1 MTFRSIRLSYIA
13 IWNIFLVLPIVT
25 SDNDYIS
32 GYHRR
37 LHPMTPV
44 SWTSKDGHDTRDNLV
59 KTINIFIEEQARRR
73 FLEHLQRLQAA
84 GSKSIPAPSYLGTGE
99 LSDEYRPTYTY
110 QLPLN
115 NQIDS
120 SEPINFAVGPSDPR
134 FYDQTTGLGR
144 ESDLDELGGGLGD
157 GGDGSPPY
165 DSTERLG
172 TGLNDGRSVLAPSG
186 ESVAAQ
192 KPVEDYRHPPPPP
205 PIRPKIGKGTNGR
218 KPFKNGTLTTLS
230 TTASDRSSSNGVVQ
244 QPIEIGTGL
253 GMYLI
258 ALIAGISAAITVALI
273 SIGFGWYTLHKR
285 TKAAADVEYPA
296 YGVTG
301 PNRDSAA
308 GIGVAAATA
317 GDRKLAQNAQMYH
330 YQHQKQQIIAMEN
343 TTRSAAHSEQ
353 PSEDENEEGDYTVYE
368 CPGLAPTGE
377 MEVKNP
383 LFLEDGPINGVSLQP
398 SISGEGPAIG
408 VVYLEKAVQPQAH
421 NNSKKSGE

>member
-1 MTFRSIRLSYIA
+1 MTFRSIRLSYIT
-13 IWNIFLVLPIVT
+13 IWNIFLVLPIAT

-37 LHPMTPV
+37 LHPV
-44 SWTSKDGHDTRDNLV
+44 NSGSWMSKDTSDKLMKKLND
-59 KTINIFIEEQARRR
+59 FIEEQARRR
-73 FLEHLQRLQAA
+73 ISEHLQRLQAA
-84 GSKSIPAPSYLGTGE
+84 GSKSISAPAYFGTGE
-99 LSDEYRPTYTY
+99 ILDEYRPTYTY

-120 SEPINFAVGPSDPR
+120 SEIVFAVGPSDPR
-134 FYDQTTGLGR
+134 FYDQTTDQGR
-144 ESDLDELGGGLGD
+144 DSDLDGVGD
-157 GGDGSPPY
+157 TDGSFLY
-165 DSTERLG
+165 DSSEPLVANSNDNRAASASNIRGDRTEQQ
-172 TGLNDGRSVLAPSG
+172 P
-186 ESVAAQ
+186 
-192 KPVEDYRHPPPPP
+192 PEDYRHPPPPP
-205 PIRPKIGKGTNGR
+205 PIRPKAGKGTLSRNQS
-218 KPFKNGTLTTLS
+218 KNRAVSSVAT
-230 TTASDRSSSNGVVQ
+230 TTADQSNSNGVVQ

-258 ALIAGISAAITVALI
+258 ALIAGVSAAITVALI

-301 PNRDSAA
+301 PNRDSTV
-308 GIGVAAATA
+308 GITAVA

-383 LFLEDGPINGVSLQP
+383 LFLEDGPITGASLQP
-398 SISGEGPAIG
+398 SISGEGPAVGLIY
-408 VVYLEKAVQPQAH
+408 VEKAVQPLAH
-421 NNSKKSGE
+421 NNNNKKSGE

>member
-1 MTFRSIRLSYIA
+1 MTFRSARLSYIT

-37 LHPMTPV
+37 LHPMTPG
-44 SWTSKDGHDTRDNLV
+44 SWTSKVDARDNLV

-73 FLEHLQRLQAA
+73 LLDHLQQLQAA
-84 GSKSIPAPSYLGTGE
+84 GSKNLPAPPYLGTGGE
-99 LSDEYRPTYTY
+99 ISDEYRPTYTY

-115 NQIDS
+115 NEIDS

-134 FYDQTTGLGR
+134 FYDQTTSVGR
-144 ESDLDELGGGLGD
+144 DGDLDGVGVGD
-157 GGDGSPPY
+157 GIDGTFLY
-165 DSTERLG
+165 DSSEPVG
-172 TGLNDGRSVLAPSG
+172 AGFNDEPAFGGSKSSVQ
-186 ESVAAQ
+186 Q
-192 KPVEDYRHPPPPP
+192 KPIEDYRHPPPPP
-205 PIRPKIGKGTNGR
+205 PIRPKIGKGTHSRNQSY
-218 KPFKNGTLTTLS
+218 NSAMATS
-230 TTASDRSSSNGVVQ
+230 TATGDRSNTNGVVQ

-301 PNRDSAA
+301 PNRDSLA
-308 GIGVAAATA
+308 GAAAAA

-343 TTRSAAHSEQ
+343 TTRSAVHSEQ

-383 LFLEDGPINGVSLQP
+383 LFLEDGPIGGVSLQQ
-398 SISGEGPAIG
+398 SISGEGPAVG

-421 NNSKKSGE
+421 NNNKKSGE

>member
-1 MTFRSIRLSYIA
+1 MTFRSIRMSYIT

-59 KTINIFIEEQARRR
+59 KTINILIEEQARRR

-84 GSKSIPAPSYLGTGE
+84 GSKTIPVPSYLGAGE
-99 LSDEYRPTYTY
+99 VSDEYRPTYTY
-110 QLPLN
+110 QLPFS
-115 NQIDS
+115 NQIEA

-134 FYDQTTGLGR
+134 FYDQNTGLAR
-144 ESDLDELGGGLGD
+144 DADLDGLGAGGD
-157 GGDGSPPY
+157 GGDGSFLY
-165 DSTERLG
+165 DSSELRGDVTNHERAATAAHGG
-172 TGLNDGRSVLAPSG
+172 T
-186 ESVAAQ
+186 AAEQ
-192 KPVEDYRHPPPPP
+192 KPIQDYRHPPPPP
-205 PIRPKIGKGTNGR
+205 PIRPKMGKGTHNR
-218 KPFKNGTLTTLS
+218 NQSNNGTPLTVATS
-230 TTASDRSSSNGVVQ
+230 ATDRSNSNGVVQ

-301 PNRDSAA
+301 PNRDSTAGSAA
-308 GIGVAAATA
+308 SA

-353 PSEDENEEGDYTVYE
+353 PSDDENEEGDYTVYE

-383 LFLEDGPINGVSLQP
+383 LFLEDGPISGLTLQT
-398 SISGEGPAIG
+398 SISGEGPGVG
-408 VVYLEKAVQPQAH
+408 VVYLEKTIQPQAH
-421 NNSKKSGE
+421 NNNKKSGE

>member
-1 MTFRSIRLSYIA
+1 MTFRSIRVSYIT

-37 LHPMTPV
+37 LHPMNPV
-44 SWTSKDGHDTRDNLV
+44 SWTVKDGHDTRDSLV

-73 FLEHLQRLQAA
+73 LMDHLQRLQAA
-84 GSKSIPAPSYLGTGE
+84 GSKTIPAPSYLGAGE
-99 LSDEYRPTYTY
+99 VSEEYRPTYTY
-110 QLPLN
+110 QLPLT

-120 SEPINFAVGPSDPR
+120 DESIPFAVGPSDPR
-134 FYDQTTGLGR
+134 FYDQNPGLARDTNPDGLGNG
-144 ESDLDELGGGLGD
+144 EA
-157 GGDGSPPY
+157 GDGSFLY
-165 DSTERLG
+165 DSSELRGGVSDDER
-172 TGLNDGRSVLAPSG
+172 
-186 ESVAAQ
+186 VASAAIEQ
-192 KPVEDYRHPPPPP
+192 KPIKDYRHPPPPP
-205 PIRPKIGKGTNGR
+205 PIRPKIGKGIHNR
-218 KPFKNGTLTTLS
+218 NQASNGTPLTIP
-230 TTASDRSSSNGVVQ
+230 ASETDRTSSNGVVQ

-301 PNRDSAA
+301 PNRDSTAGTAA
-308 GIGVAAATA
+308 SA

-343 TTRSAAHSEQ
+343 TTRSAPHSEQ
-353 PSEDENEEGDYTVYE
+353 PSDDENEEGDYTVYE

-383 LFLEDGPINGVSLQP
+383 LFLEDGHISGITLQT

-408 VVYLEKAVQPQAH
+408 VVYLEKTVQPQAH
-421 NNSKKSGE
+421 NNIKKSGE

>member
-1 MTFRSIRLSYIA
+1 MTFRSICLSYLA

-32 GYHRR
+32 
-37 LHPMTPV
+37 
-44 SWTSKDGHDTRDNLV
+44 DGHDTAENMV
-59 KTINIFIEEQARRR
+59 KTINIWIEEQARRK
-73 FLEHLQRLQAA
+73 FLQHLQRLQAA
-84 GSKSIPAPSYLGTGE
+84 GSKTAPAPPPYAGTGE
-99 LSDEYRPTYTY
+99 LSEEFRPTYTY

-120 SEPINFAVGPSDPR
+120 GEPIIFAVGPSDPR
-134 FYDQTTGLGR
+134 FYDQTSSAAARDPDLEGDEPDVDDAFPYRPGPELEDEVGAT
-144 ESDLDELGGGLGD
+144 SDRHGSGGPNGAD
-157 GGDGSPPY
+157 ATMDQ
-165 DSTERLG
+165 D
-172 TGLNDGRSVLAPSG
+172 
-186 ESVAAQ
+186 
-192 KPVEDYRHPPPPP
+192 PVYGYRHPPPPP
-205 PIRPKIGKGTNGR
+205 PIRPKLGKGTHARNQANKVG
-218 KPFKNGTLTTLS
+218 LTTPAPPAGGSLG
-230 TTASDRSSSNGVVQ
+230 TDRRNSNGVLQ

-301 PNRDSAA
+301 PNRDSTA
-308 GIGVAAATA
+308 GAAAAA

-343 TTRSAAHSEQ
+343 TTRSASHSEQ

-383 LFLEDGPINGVSLQP
+383 LFLEDGPVNGVSLQP
-398 SISGEGPAIG
+398 SISGDGPTLG
-408 VVYLEKAVQPQAH
+408 VLYLEKPVQPQAH
-421 NNSKKSGE
+421 NNNKKSGT

>member
-1 MTFRSIRLSYIA
+1 MTFRSIRLSYIT
-13 IWNIFLVLPIVT
+13 IWNIFLVLPIVS

-44 SWTSKDGHDTRDNLV
+44 SWTSKDGHDNRDNLV

-73 FLEHLQRLQAA
+73 FLEHLQRLQTA
-84 GSKSIPAPSYLGTGE
+84 GSKTIPAPSYLGTAE
-99 LSDEYRPTYTY
+99 ISDEYRPTYTY

-115 NQIDS
+115 NLIDS

-144 ESDLDELGGGLGD
+144 DSDLDGLGIGD
-157 GGDGSPPY
+157 GGDGSFLY
-165 DSTERLG
+165 DSSEPLGGGSNDERTVVASGGG
-172 TGLNDGRSVLAPSG
+172 TAI
-186 ESVAAQ
+186 EQ
-192 KPVEDYRHPPPPP
+192 KPIEDYRHPPPPP
-205 PIRPKIGKGTNGR
+205 PIRPKIGKGTHARNQSNNGR
-218 KPFKNGTLTTLS
+218 LVTIA
-230 TTASDRSSSNGVVQ
+230 TAATDRSSSNGVMQ

-301 PNRDSAA
+301 PNRDSTAGAA
-308 GIGVAAATA
+308 VSA

-343 TTRSAAHSEQ
+343 TTRSATHSEQ

-383 LFLEDGPINGVSLQP
+383 LFLEDGPISGVSLQT

-421 NNSKKSGE
+421 NNNKNSGE